1 MPFADPEAMLDKMT
15 EDDLRAE
22 RGEGAEGEEGEGQ
35 PQSGGLGGSSRQ
47 VEVEE
52 Q

>member
-22 RGEGAEGEEGEGQ
+22 RGEGEEGEGQ
-35 PQSGGLGGSSRQ
+35 PQSDGLGGSSRQ